1 MMDKNVIFM
10 SAGEINDEL
19 AEIKHEYP
27 DVVFLSTNGKAASV
41 LRTGRLIGNGAG
53 NTQIHAVTGGIE
65 MIINVTV
72 KASENGVRFPLLIT
86 RNNGLLPDDIPD
98 DLVRI
103 PKGTWLWNLKADLLV
118 SKKSLD
124 AYTAMAV
131 QAAKEGVVM
140 RVTSA
145 YRSYN
150 DQIEA
155 LSIQARRYGEKRAK
169 ELGAP
174 AGFSEHQLGLALDI
188 GGWIDES
195 GIQMTK
201 NEEVYKWIDDNCYKY
216 GFMIKN
222 PLGKEH
228 ITGGIYEP
236 WHIRYIGD
244 LDIARYVHE
253 RGITLNEYL
262 EQL

>member
-27 DVVFLSTNGKAASV
+27 DVVFLSTNGKAA
-41 LRTGRLIGNGAG
+41 
-53 NTQIHAVTGGIE
+53 
-65 MIINVTV
+65 
-72 KASENGVRFPLLIT
+72 
-86 RNNGLLPDDIPD
+86 DIPD

-155 LSIQARRYGEKRAK
+155 LSIQARRYGEKRA
-169 ELGAP
+169 
-174 AGFSEHQLGLALDI
+174 S
-188 GGWIDES
+188 
-195 GIQMTK
+195 
-201 NEEVYKWIDDNCYKY
+201 
-216 GFMIKN
+216 
-222 PLGKEH
+222 
-228 ITGGIYEP
+228 
-236 WHIRYIGD
+236 
-244 LDIARYVHE
+244 
-253 RGITLNEYL
+253 
-262 EQL
+262 

>member
-1 MMDKNVIFM
+1 MAVEFK
-10 SAGEINDEL
+10 
-19 AEIKHEYP
+19 
-27 DVVFLSTNGKAASV
+27 
-41 LRTGRLIGNGAG
+41 GRPAC
-53 NTQIHAVTGGIE
+53 V
-65 MIINVTV
+65 
-72 KASENGVRFPLLIT
+72 
-86 RNNGLLPDDIPD
+86 
-98 DLVRI
+98 
-103 PKGTWLWNLKADLLV
+103 
-118 SKKSLD
+118 KKSLD

-174 AGFSEHQLGLALDI
+174 AGFSEHQLGLALDL

-195 GIQMTK
+195 GEQITK
-201 NEEVYKWIDDNCYKY
+201 NEDVYKWIDENCYKY
-216 GFMIKN
+216 GFMLKN
-222 PLGKEH
+222 PPGKEH

-253 RGITLNEYL
+253 QGITLNEYL

>member
-103 PKGTWLWNLKADLLV
+103 PKVHGC
-118 SKKSLD
+118 
-124 AYTAMAV
+124 
-131 QAAKEGVVM
+131 
-140 RVTSA
+140 
-145 YRSYN
+145 
-150 DQIEA
+150 
-155 LSIQARRYGEKRAK
+155 
-169 ELGAP
+169 
-174 AGFSEHQLGLALDI
+174 
-188 GGWIDES
+188 
-195 GIQMTK
+195 GI
-201 NEEVYKWIDDNCYKY
+201 
-216 GFMIKN
+216 
-222 PLGKEH
+222 
-228 ITGGIYEP
+228 
-236 WHIRYIGD
+236 
-244 LDIARYVHE
+244 
-253 RGITLNEYL
+253 
-262 EQL
+262 